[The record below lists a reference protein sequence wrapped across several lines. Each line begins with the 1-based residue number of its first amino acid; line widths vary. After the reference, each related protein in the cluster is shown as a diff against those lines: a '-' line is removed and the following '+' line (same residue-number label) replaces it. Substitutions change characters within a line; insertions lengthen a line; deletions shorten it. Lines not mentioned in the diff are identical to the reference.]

1 MDIFQLIWLM
11 FFGLIIAYFITWGLA
26 IIDILKHDFNGSNK
40 VIWLIAVCFFSPFGL
55 LAYQWI
61 GKNQRL
67 NVAVKNERPKRECP
81 RCGLPLY
88 IKDGQ
93 CEICGQAVYGRAV

>member
-1 MDIFQLIWLM
+1 MDFGNFMLFAIGVLM
-11 FFGLIIAYFITWGLA
+11 VAYSIAWILA
-26 IIDILKHDFNGSNK
+26 IVDILKHDFNSSNK
-40 VIWLIAVCFFSPFGL
+40 IIWIVAVVFFSPFGL

-67 NVAVKNERPKRECP
+67 NVAVKKEFPNRECP